1 MPDLTDLTVFQTSP
15 DFTYFHTP
23 AWIAALCGAF
33 PRWRDRSRVLTLPDG
48 RRVWLPLLET
58 DRVGPWRWLEGSP
71 FAFYGGPVVESG
83 SLSRDDVGF
92 VLHSVGRG
100 AGWLALNLDPL
111 NPLARPE
118 SIPAGVAHLSTH
130 LLSLEGGFEV
140 VQRRFTKTL
149 RYDVRRAER
158 EGVTARRG
166 SGPADFASYHTL
178 MIRTAARWH
187 LESSPYPQALY
198 EVLASLPGDQVSL
211 WLAEAGSECVGG
223 LINIA
228 YHPQR
233 VLHWSSAMHPD
244 HVGSSPTKLLQHAAI
259 EEACRRGA
267 LVYNLGP
274 SVGFDGAPLDGV
286 RQAKEALGG
295 RPFEYAIPIL
305 MNPWAMRARA
315 ALAMAR
321 HRLAR

>member
-1 MPDLTDLTVFQTSP
+1 MPVLPDLAPFETAP
-15 DFTYFHTP
+15 GFTCFHTP
-23 AWIAALCGAF
+23 AWIAALGAAF

-58 DRVGPWRWLEGSP
+58 ARIGPWRWLEGMP

-83 SLSRDDVGF
+83 TLDRDDLGF
-92 VLHSVGRG
+92 VLRQFRGG

-118 SIPAGVAHLSTH
+118 LIPAGVAPLSTH
-130 LLSLEGGFEV
+130 LLSLEGGYERVAAGFSSM
-140 VQRRFTKTL
+140 VQRH
-149 RYDVRRAER
+149 VRRAGR
-158 EGVTARRG
+158 EGLIARRG
-166 SGPADFASYHTL
+166 HGPADFAAYHDLATL
-178 MIRTAARWH
+178 AAGRWGLDAAPH
-187 LESSPYPQALY
+187 PRALFDA
-198 EVLASLPGDQVSL
+198 LAALPEDTIYL
-211 WLAEAGSECVGG
+211 WLAEQAGQIAGG
-223 LINIA
+223 LISIHYA
-228 YHPQR
+228 PGR
-233 VLHWSSAMHPD
+233 VMYWGSAMHPD
-244 HVGSSPTKLLQHAAI
+244 RTGLSPTKLLQHAAI

-267 LVYNLGP
+267 QVYNLGP

-295 RPFEYAIPIL
+295 RAFEYAIPIL

-321 HRLAR
+321 RWLAR